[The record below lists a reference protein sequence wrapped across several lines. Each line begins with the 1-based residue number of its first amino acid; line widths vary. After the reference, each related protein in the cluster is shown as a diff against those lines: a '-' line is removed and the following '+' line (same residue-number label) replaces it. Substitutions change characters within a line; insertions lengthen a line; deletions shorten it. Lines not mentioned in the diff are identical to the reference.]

1 MAFTYDQ
8 SNDLGR
14 VRFKL
19 RDVRPEQP
27 FFQDAEITYLL
38 TDGGSVDGAV
48 LAGARAML
56 MEIARYA
63 RSYSTSI
70 SDGGT
75 SETTQEDET
84 AAASFLQALIEQLE
98 KQAPKLP
105 TMTVRRLGAYP
116 SDPTYTD

>member
-1 MAFTYDQ
+1 MAFTYDL
-8 SNDLGR
+8 STDLGR

-48 LAGARAML
+48 LAGARVML

-75 SETTQEDET
+75 SDVREGRELRHPVCLLHVHVLASAATQ
-84 AAASFLQALIEQLE
+84 
-98 KQAPKLP
+98 
-105 TMTVRRLGAYP
+105 RRRR
-116 SDPTYTD
+116 